1 MVSIRVEEP
10 ADDGDDMSQ
19 LPVPWTP
26 WSPLGPSSKTV
37 DILST
42 RAPRQPLSMYYLTS
56 LTSPLL
62 VAILDNIDLTSP
74 HAPTLH
80 RLCQLVNLIATC
92 KPDAY
97 LDVLEVVAYH
107 TSKARRSALC
117 LLSTL
122 WPSALGHAIVSKPL
136 PIFSYLDSLQRIG
149 GVGPMLRRQAD
160 HPYTHQFVPWRFPA
174 TSSTPALFE
183 GVSQHSCRSCS
194 TTIHGFGLLCP
205 FCLCGVHFDCYD
217 CPEGSFL
224 SQYSLASDPDTQK
237 VAVHR
242 FSHVLSPRRDW
253 DPWVVKKGYH
263 VFRLVNIFTLSL
275 CFICRTPLWG
285 CVTQGLKCSSC
296 QQFMHTSCLQR
307 ATSADLPRCRTAK
320 VDSQHMTIT
329 SNSLRRSFSDHY
341 RDILA
346 VDDLKKRTYEEISVI
361 FSVLWIQ
368 LQLLNNGVALG
379 SVVID
384 SQKPSLNI
392 PVKKD
397 PDDWELHYVLQSC
410 ERYLASGRL
419 PIAVVTDEYI
429 QESRRSAA
437 EHCMM
442 FDWSHLGYIATI
454 IKSPFEESEPIFA
467 SHNLLNVN
475 PPQGPADGINE
486 APRQP
491 FEVASLPHMRNAL
504 GYEMHIFSDAIT
516 GHLLSHL
523 HHLGFFHR
531 QDLQPIFYEGRF
543 SNEEIPCV
551 FAIPL
556 GLDVSTEVETLFAAI
571 EGCLS
576 DLDLSVNEQG
586 LLLLTRKLWPNGMA
600 SEYGLHRLTQNLIS
614 WILAEVSSPR
624 RVKQGQD

>member
-10 ADDGDDMSQ
+10 TDDDGGMSQ
-19 LPVPWTP
+19 ASTPWTP

-37 DILST
+37 NILST
-42 RAPRQPLSMYYLTS
+42 RAPRQPLSVYYLTS
-56 LTSPLL
+56 LISPML
-62 VAILDNIDLTSP
+62 VAILENVDLTSP

-80 RLCQLVNLIATC
+80 RLCQLVNLVATC

-117 LLSTL
+117 LLSTF

-149 GVGPMLRRQAD
+149 GAGPMLRRRAD
-160 HPYTHQFVPWRFPA
+160 HPYAHQFVPWRFST

-183 GVSQHSCRSCS
+183 SISHHSCRSCS

-205 FCLCGVHFDCYD
+205 FCMCGVHFDCYD
-217 CPEGSFL
+217 YPEGSFL

-242 FSHVLSPRRDW
+242 YSHVLSPRRDW
-253 DPWVVKKGYH
+253 DPWLVKKERH
-263 VFRLVNIFTLSL
+263 AFRLVNVFTLSL

-285 CVTQGLKCSSC
+285 CIMQGLKCSSC
-296 QQFMHTSCLQR
+296 QQFVHTSCLQR
-307 ATSADLPRCRTAK
+307 ATPADLPRCRTAK
-320 VDSQHMTIT
+320 IDSRHMTIT
-329 SNSLRRSFSDHY
+329 SDSLRRSFSDHY
-341 RDILA
+341 RDILT
-346 VDDLKKRTYEEISVI
+346 VEDLKKRTYEEISVI
-361 FSVLWIQ
+361 FGVLWTQ

-384 SQKPSLNI
+384 SQKPSLAN

-397 PDDWELHYVLQSC
+397 PDNWELHYVLQSC

-419 PIAVVTDEYI
+419 PMAVVTDDYI
-429 QESRRSAA
+429 QESRGNPV

-442 FDWSHLGYIATI
+442 FDWSHLGYISTI
-454 IKSPFEESEPIFA
+454 IKSSFEESKPVFA
-467 SHNLLNVN
+467 SHDLLNVN
-475 PPQGPADGINE
+475 PPQGPVDDSNE

-491 FEVASLPHMRNAL
+491 FEVVSLPHMRNAL
-504 GYEMHIFSDAIT
+504 GYEMHLFSDAIS
-516 GHLLSHL
+516 GHLLGHL

-531 QDLQPIFYEGRF
+531 QDLQPILYEGRF

-556 GLDVSTEVETLFAAI
+556 GLDLSTEVETLFAAI

-600 SEYGLHRLTQNLIS
+600 SEYGLHRLARNLIS
-614 WILAEVSSPR
+614 WILAEVNYSR
-624 RVKQGQD
+624 LTLKQN

>member
-1 MVSIRVEEP
+1 MVSIRVEAP
-10 ADDGDDMSQ
+10 ADDGSDVSQ
-19 LPVPWTP
+19 LPTLWTP
-26 WSPLGPSSKTV
+26 WSPLGPSNKLKDV
-37 DILST
+37 LST
-42 RAPRQPLSMYYLTS
+42 RAPRQPLSVYYLTS

-62 VAILDNIDLTSP
+62 VAILDNIDFTSP

-80 RLCQLVNLIATC
+80 RLGRLVNLIATC

-122 WPSALGHAIVSKPL
+122 WPSALGHATVSKPL

-149 GVGPMLRRQAD
+149 GGPMLRRQAD
-160 HPYTHQFVPWRFPA
+160 HPYAHQFVPWRFPA
-174 TSSTPALFE
+174 TSAPALFG

-194 TTIHGFGLLCP
+194 TIIHEFGLLCP
-205 FCLCGVHFDCYD
+205 FCMCGVHFDCYD
-217 CPEGSFL
+217 YPEGSFL
-224 SQYSLASDPDTQK
+224 SQYSLASDPDTQR

-253 DPWVVKKGYH
+253 DPWEIKKERH
-263 VFRLVNIFTLSL
+263 AFRLVNVFTLSL

-285 CVTQGLKCSSC
+285 CVTQGLKCSTC
-296 QQFMHTSCLQR
+296 QRFIHTSCLQR
-307 ATSADLPRCRTAK
+307 ATSADLPRCRTVK
-320 VDSQHMTIT
+320 IDSRHMTIT
-329 SNSLRRSFSDHY
+329 SDSLRRSFSDHY
-341 RDILA
+341 RDILT
-346 VDDLKKRTYEEISVI
+346 VENLKKRTYEEISVI
-361 FSVLWIQ
+361 FAVLWTQ

-384 SQKPSLNI
+384 SQKPSSAI
-392 PVKKD
+392 PVKKG

-410 ERYLASGRL
+410 GRYLASGRL

-429 QESRRSAA
+429 QASRGNAA

-454 IKSPFEESEPIFA
+454 IKSPLEGSKPVFA
-467 SHNLLNVN
+467 SHDLLHVN
-475 PPQGPADGINE
+475 RPQGPVDDNDE

-491 FEVASLPHMRNAL
+491 FEVVSLPHMRNAL
-504 GYEMHIFSDAIT
+504 GYEINIFSDAIT
-516 GHLLSHL
+516 GLLLSHL

-531 QDLQPIFYEGRF
+531 QDLQPIFHEGRF

-556 GLDVSTEVETLFAAI
+556 GLDLSTEVETLFSAI

-600 SEYGLHRLTQNLIS
+600 SEYGLRRLARNLIT
-614 WILAEVSSPR
+614 WILTEVSSP
-624 RVKQGQD
+624 Q